1 MSNLAIQVV
10 KDGNVKTVELE
21 SLAYPNDP
29 FTIILPGQ
37 YRITNKT
44 SNYIDALLGNNLD
57 FKDLFSNTE
66 NNQDNSFGF
75 DIDSLPE
82 CVTTYDAI
90 RKFLKVLVSMDYVK
104 IIGES
109 WFNNLINKYNPV
121 FIKPDNSVDESVI
134 TTNQENF
141 KSISCELDK
150 TLTYI
155 LKKYTVLVNGNEEI
169 KNVLCKHIT
178 TEIEDKLLSSVDGK
192 AYIEYDDF
200 PSILELLRQYNF
212 SSLVDI
218 EINTLLQYLAILSQI
233 SAYIDK
239 NENQYRSFIT
249 SMIVN
254 MHGNYDIK
262 NYTRSIINHSIFKWI
277 IPEYPSKDG
286 FSICVSD
293 IRTKIKT
300 EHLIGSILNIESF
313 VRCMDKMLI
322 NQTCSNIEQTL
333 KHTLATIC
341 CLIGIKAELIS
352 YEKVSSGKFSDE
364 VVRRDPLRTTRSLDE
379 WKKQMKN

>member
-121 FIKPDNSVDESVI
+121 FVKPDNSVDESVI

>member
-1 MSNLAIQVV
+1 MSNLAIHVV
-10 KDGNVKTVELE
+10 KDGNIKTVELE
-21 SLAYPNDP
+21 SLARPNDP

-44 SNYIDALLGNNLD
+44 SNYIDTLLGNDLD

-75 DIDSLPE
+75 DTNSLPE

-90 RKFLKVLVSMDYVK
+90 RKFIKVLVGMDYVK
-104 IIGES
+104 IIGED
-109 WFNNLINKYNPV
+109 WFKNLINKYNPE
-121 FIKPDNSVDESVI
+121 FTKPDDSVDETII
-134 TTNQENF
+134 TDNQENF
-141 KSISCELDK
+141 KSIACELDR

-178 TEIEDKLLSSVDGK
+178 TEIEDKLSSNVDGK

-200 PSILELLRQYNF
+200 PSILELLSQYDF
-212 SSLVDI
+212 SLIDI
-218 EINTLLQYLAILSQI
+218 EINTLLEYLAILSQV

-254 MHGNYDIK
+254 MHGNYDIV
-262 NYTRSIINHSIFKWI
+262 NYTRSIINHSIFKWV
-277 IPEYPSKDG
+277 IPGYPSKDN
-286 FSICVSD
+286 FSICISD
-293 IRTKIKT
+293 IRSKIKT
-300 EHLIGSILNIESF
+300 EHLVGSMLNIESF
-313 VRCMDKMLI
+313 VRCMDKMLT
-322 NQTCSNIEQTL
+322 NQNCSNIEQTL

-352 YEKVSSGKFSDE
+352 YERISSGKFSDE
-364 VVRRDPLRTTRSLDE
+364 VVRRDPLRTTRSLD
-379 WKKQMKN
+379 

>member
-1 MSNLAIQVV
+1 MSNLSIQVV

-21 SLAYPNDP
+21 SLAHPNDP

-44 SNYIDALLGNNLD
+44 SNYIDELLGNNLN

-104 IIGES
+104 IIGED

-121 FIKPDNSVDESVI
+121 FIKPDNSVDESII

-141 KSISCELDK
+141 KSVACELDK

-178 TEIEDKLLSSVDGK
+178 VEIEDKLLSSVDGK

-212 SSLVDI
+212 NSLVDI

-239 NENQYRSFIT
+239 NENQYRSFIS

-254 MHGNYDIK
+254 MHGNYDIT
-262 NYTRSIINHSIFKWI
+262 NYTRSIINHSIFKWV
-277 IPEYPSKDG
+277 IPEYPSKDN
-286 FSICVSD
+286 FSICISD

-313 VRCMDKMLI
+313 VRCMDKMLT

>member
-1 MSNLAIQVV
+1 MSNLAIHVV
-10 KDGNVKTVELE
+10 KDGNIKTVELE
-21 SLAYPNDP
+21 SLARPNDP

-37 YRITNKT
+37 YRITNKI
-44 SNYIDALLGNNLD
+44 SNYIDTLLGNSLD

-66 NNQDNSFGF
+66 NNQYNSFGF
-75 DIDSLPE
+75 DVDSLPE

-90 RKFLKVLVSMDYVK
+90 RKFIKVLVGMDYVK
-104 IIGES
+104 IIGED
-109 WFNNLINKYNPV
+109 WFKNLINKYNPE
-121 FIKPDNSVDESVI
+121 FTKPDDSVDETII
-134 TTNQENF
+134 TDNQENF
-141 KSISCELDK
+141 KSIACELDR

-178 TEIEDKLLSSVDGK
+178 TEIEDKLLSHVDGK

-200 PSILELLRQYNF
+200 PSILELLRQYDF
-212 SSLVDI
+212 SIIDI
-218 EINTLLQYLAILSQI
+218 EINTLLQYLAILSQV

-254 MHGNYDIK
+254 MHGNYDIV
-262 NYTRSIINHSIFKWI
+262 NYTRSIINHSIFKWV
-277 IPEYPSKDG
+277 IPGYPSKDN
-286 FSICVSD
+286 FSICISD
-293 IRTKIKT
+293 IRSKIKT
-300 EHLIGSILNIESF
+300 EHLVGSMLNIESF
-313 VRCMDKMLI
+313 VRCMDKMLT
-322 NQTCSNIEQTL
+322 NQNCSNIEQTL

-341 CLIGIKAELIS
+341 CLIGIKAELIF
-352 YEKVSSGKFSDE
+352 YERISSGKFSDE

-379 WKKQMKN
+379 WKRQMKS

>member
-1 MSNLAIQVV
+1 MSNLSIQVV

-21 SLAYPNDP
+21 SLAHPNDP

-44 SNYIDALLGNNLD
+44 SNYIDEFLGNNLN

-104 IIGES
+104 IIGED

-121 FIKPDNSVDESVI
+121 FIKPDNSVDESII

-141 KSISCELDK
+141 KSITCELDK

-155 LKKYTVLVNGNEEI
+155 LKKYTILVNGNEEI

-178 TEIEDKLLSSVDGK
+178 VEIEDKLLSSVDGK

-212 SSLVDI
+212 NSLVDI

-239 NENQYRSFIT
+239 NENQYRSFIS

-254 MHGNYDIK
+254 MHGNYDIT
-262 NYTRSIINHSIFKWI
+262 NYTRSIINHSIFKWV
-277 IPEYPSKDG
+277 IPEYPSKDS
-286 FSICVSD
+286 FSTCISD

-313 VRCMDKMLI
+313 VRCMDKMLT

-352 YEKVSSGKFSDE
+352 YERISSGKFRDE

>member
-21 SLAYPNDP
+21 SLAHPNDP

-44 SNYIDALLGNNLD
+44 SNYIDELLGNNLN

-104 IIGES
+104 IIGED

-121 FIKPDNSVDESVI
+121 FIKPDNSVDENVI

-141 KSISCELDK
+141 KSIAYELDK

-178 TEIEDKLLSSVDGK
+178 VEIEDKLLSSVDGK

-212 SSLVDI
+212 NSLVDI

-239 NENQYRSFIT
+239 NENQYRSFIS

-254 MHGNYDIK
+254 MHGNYDIT
-262 NYTRSIINHSIFKWI
+262 NYTRSIINHSIFKWV
-277 IPEYPSKDG
+277 IPEYPSKDN
-286 FSICVSD
+286 FSTCISD

-313 VRCMDKMLI
+313 VRCMDKMLT

-352 YEKVSSGKFSDE
+352 YEKISSGKFSDE

>member
-21 SLAYPNDP
+21 SLAHPNDP

-44 SNYIDALLGNNLD
+44 SNYIDELLGNNLN

-104 IIGES
+104 IIGEN

-121 FIKPDNSVDESVI
+121 FIKPDNSVDENVI

-141 KSISCELDK
+141 KSIAYELDK

-178 TEIEDKLLSSVDGK
+178 VEIEDKLLSSVDGK

-212 SSLVDI
+212 NSLVDI

-239 NENQYRSFIT
+239 NENQYRSFIS

-254 MHGNYDIK
+254 MHGNYDIT
-262 NYTRSIINHSIFKWI
+262 NYTRSIINHSIFKWV
-277 IPEYPSKDG
+277 IPEYPSKDN
-286 FSICVSD
+286 FSTCISD

-313 VRCMDKMLI
+313 VRCMDKMLT

-352 YEKVSSGKFSDE
+352 YEKISSGKFSDE

>member
-1 MSNLAIQVV
+1 MSNLAIHVV
-10 KDGNVKTVELE
+10 KDGNIKTVELE
-21 SLAYPNDP
+21 SLAHPNDP

-44 SNYIDALLGNNLD
+44 SNYIDTLLGNNLD

-75 DIDSLPE
+75 DVDSLPE

-90 RKFLKVLVSMDYVK
+90 RKFLKVLVGMDYVK
-104 IIGES
+104 IIGED
-109 WFNNLINKYNPV
+109 WFKNLINKYNPE
-121 FIKPDNSVDESVI
+121 FIKPDDSVDEGI
-134 TTNQENF
+134 IETNQGNF
-141 KSISCELDK
+141 NSIAIELNG

-178 TEIEDKLLSSVDGK
+178 TEIEDKLSSNVDGK

-200 PSILELLRQYNF
+200 PSTLELLRQYDF
-212 SSLVDI
+212 SFIDI
-218 EINTLLQYLAILSQI
+218 EINTLLQYLAILSQV

-239 NENQYRSFIT
+239 NENLYRSFIT

-254 MHGNYDIK
+254 MHGNYDIV
-262 NYTRSIINHSIFKWI
+262 NYTRSIINHSIFKWV
-277 IPEYPSKDG
+277 IPEYPSKDN
-286 FSICVSD
+286 FSICISD
-293 IRTKIKT
+293 IKSKIKT
-300 EHLIGSILNIESF
+300 EHLMGSMLNIESF
-313 VRCMDKMLI
+313 VRCMDKILT

-352 YEKVSSGKFSDE
+352 YERISSGKFSDE
-364 VVRRDPLRTTRSLDE
+364 IVKRDPLRTTRSLDE
-379 WKKQMKN
+379 WKRQMKN

>member
-1 MSNLAIQVV
+1 MSNLAIQIV
-10 KDGNVKTVELE
+10 KGGNIKTVELE
-21 SLAYPNDP
+21 SLAHPNDP

-44 SNYIDALLGNNLD
+44 SNYIDVLLGNNLD

-104 IIGES
+104 IIGED

-121 FIKPDNSVDESVI
+121 FIKPDDSVNESII

-141 KSISCELDK
+141 KSIACELDK

-212 SSLVDI
+212 NSLVDI

-239 NENQYRSFIT
+239 NENQYRSFIS

-254 MHGNYDIK
+254 MHGNYDIT
-262 NYTRSIINHSIFKWI
+262 NYTRSIINHSIFKWV
-277 IPEYPSKDG
+277 IPEYPSKDS
-286 FSICVSD
+286 FSICISD

-313 VRCMDKMLI
+313 VRCMDKMLT